1 MIVKLIEMSVMT
13 KRSSMCMVGSSDNSL
28 VEISLVIF
36 IIELFVSLTH

>member
-13 KRSSMCMVGSSDNSL
+13 KRLSMCMVGSSDNSL

-36 IIELFVSLTH
+36 IIELFVSLAH